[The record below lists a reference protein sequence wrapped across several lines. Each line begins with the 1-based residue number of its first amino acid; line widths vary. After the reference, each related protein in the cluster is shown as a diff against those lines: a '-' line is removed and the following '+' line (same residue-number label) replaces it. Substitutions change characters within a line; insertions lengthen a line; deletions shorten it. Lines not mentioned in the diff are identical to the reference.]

1 MNAYCFN
8 TLSFGVIYYAAI
20 AKGTIPLERAA
31 LEFYILIIDN
41 EFSTC
46 KNVSSISF
54 WFRIISVFFFFT
66 SQLARMPCVAGTN
79 LIMHQ

>member
-8 TLSFGVIYYAAI
+8 ILSLGVIYYAAI

-31 LEFYILIIDN
+31 TEFYILIIDN

-46 KNVSSISF
+46 KNMV
-54 WFRIISVFFFFT
+54 
-66 SQLARMPCVAGTN
+66 
-79 LIMHQ
+79 